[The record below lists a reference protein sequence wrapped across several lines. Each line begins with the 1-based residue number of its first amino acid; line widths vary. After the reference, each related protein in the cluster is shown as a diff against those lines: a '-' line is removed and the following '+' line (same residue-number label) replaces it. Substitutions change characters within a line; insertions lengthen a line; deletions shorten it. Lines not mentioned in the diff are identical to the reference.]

1 MGNAWARGGGQKRG
15 GRERRG
21 MTREY
26 EQSLLKEIGVA
37 PFFFGS
43 RGALEFNMQ
52 GGPCCDPKTFDF
64 LVLLRP
70 TLELCT
76 PPLSFSPSPPSFS
89 GKCWRCPEGTQRQHL
104 SEKEGGEGEK
114 HWGQEMLA
122 TGSVGRGGWVQQLWP
137 GNAGHFTGRWAGR
150 AFGPGGRWPFCVGSV

>member
-26 EQSLLKEIGVA
+26 EQSPLREIGVA
-37 PFFFGS
+37 PFFLALGAS
-43 RGALEFNMQ
+43 WNSICRGDHAAVL
-52 GGPCCDPKTFDF
+52 KLFDF

-76 PPLSFSPSPPSFS
+76 PPLFFPLRSLFF
-89 GKCWRCPEGTQRQHL
+89 W
-104 SEKEGGEGEK
+104 
-114 HWGQEMLA
+114 
-122 TGSVGRGGWVQQLWP
+122 
-137 GNAGHFTGRWAGR
+137 
-150 AFGPGGRWPFCVGSV
+150 